1 MRKISLLTI
10 FCCLALCVVAQDI
23 QSILNEGI
31 ELHDAGK
38 YQDAINK
45 YKEALVI
52 DPASALV
59 YYEIAYSYHQLKD
72 YPNALTCVNKSLSL
86 NDEKTN
92 YLATIVKGSV
102 LDDMGEPQESIAFYQ
117 QALKKYPNKYLLLFN
132 YGVSLAGVSRTSEA
146 EQSFLNALTLNPNH
160 PGSHLQLANLKMS
173 KNEKVS
179 ALCGLYFFLLL
190 ESEGERAE
198 TNSKKLLA
206 LLYPEKKDKENEWVI
221 NLAGK
226 PDKNDPITA
235 AELGLTMIQIS
246 SSDLE
251 GKSKTQQEKL
261 VKDTDSLFTLLGEL
275 NENNQK
281 KKKKKKVTTNEYL
294 WNFYVPF
301 FYELHKSGHTEAF
314 SYHIMKSSQDTSVHD
329 WLAANNEKL
338 QLFYLW
344 LETN

>member
-1 MRKISLLTI
+1 MKRIGLLII
-10 FCCLALCVVAQDI
+10 FCCLAFFAIAQDG
-23 QSILNEGI
+23 QSLLNEGI

-38 YQDAINK
+38 YQEAIDK
-45 YKEALVI
+45 YKKSLAI

-59 YYEIAYSYHQLKD
+59 YYEMAYSYHQLKD
-72 YPNALTCVNKSLSL
+72 YRNALECVNKSLSL

-102 LDDMGEPQESIAFYQ
+102 LDDMGEPKESIAFYN
-117 QALKKYPNKYLLLFN
+117 QALKKYPNEYLLLFN
-132 YGVSLAGVSRTSEA
+132 YGVSLAGVGRISEA
-146 EQSFLNALTLNPNH
+146 EQSFISALALNPNH

-173 KNEKVS
+173 NNEKVS

-190 ESEGERAE
+190 ESEGPRAE
-198 TNSKKLLA
+198 NNSKRLLS
-206 LLYPEKKDKENEWVI
+206 LLYPEKKEKENEWVI
-221 NLAGK
+221 NLSGK
-226 PDKNDPITA
+226 PDKNNPITA

-251 GKSKTQQEKL
+251 GKNKTQQERL

-275 NENNQK
+275 NENNSK
-281 KKKKKKVTTNEYL
+281 KKKKKRATSNEYL
-294 WNFYVPF
+294 WDFYVPF
-301 FYELHKSGHTEAF
+301 FYELHKSGHAEAF

>member
-1 MRKISLLTI
+1 MNQISLIAI
-10 FCCLALCVVAQDI
+10 FCCLAFCAIAQDF
-23 QSILNEGI
+23 QSLLNEGI

-38 YQDAINK
+38 YQEAINK
-45 YKEALVI
+45 YKKALAI

-59 YYEIAYSYHQLKD
+59 YYEMAYSYHQLKD
-72 YPNALTCVNKSLSL
+72 YTNALECVNKSLSF

-102 LDDMGEPQESIAFYQ
+102 LDDMGEPKESIAFYQ
-117 QALKKYPNKYLLLFN
+117 QALKKYPDEYLLLFN
-132 YGVSLAGVSRTSEA
+132 YGVSLAGVRRISEA
-146 EQSFLNALTLNPNH
+146 EQSFKSALALNPNH

-173 KNEKVS
+173 KNENVS

-190 ESEGERAE
+190 ESEGPRAE
-198 TNSKKLLA
+198 TNSKKLLS
-206 LLYPEKKDKENEWVI
+206 LLYPEKKGKENEWVI
-221 NLAGK
+221 NLSGK

-246 SSDLE
+246 SGDLE
-251 GKSKTQQEKL
+251 GKNKTQQENL
-261 VKDTDSLFTLLGEL
+261 VKDTDSLLTLLGEL
-275 NENNQK
+275 NENNTKRK
-281 KKKKKKVTTNEYL
+281 KKKATTNEHL

-314 SYHIMKSSQDTSVHD
+314 SYHIMKSSQDESVQD